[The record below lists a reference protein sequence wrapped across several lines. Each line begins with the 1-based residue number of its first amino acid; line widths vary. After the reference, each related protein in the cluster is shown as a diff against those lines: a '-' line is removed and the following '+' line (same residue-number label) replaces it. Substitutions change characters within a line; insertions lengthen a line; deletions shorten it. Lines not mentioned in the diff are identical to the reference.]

1 MSKHINYQDTKII
14 EENLDSGV
22 SLNEISI
29 SVSKDPRAVSR
40 HIAKYKKLYST
51 KKYRNSCGNQEN
63 CFVKHLCDNCPNGKC
78 KYCSFKNCNELN
90 CSEYSK
96 TPVCKKL
103 EKFPFVCNACVNLSS
118 CKLPKFIYDHNYAYD
133 AMRENLI
140 LSRSHL
146 HKNKA
151 ELSLIDSIVTPLVL
165 NKISLEVIVAT
176 HPELGLSL
184 STLYSYISKGLF
196 SIKNI
201 DLLRK
206 VRYKTRKKQ
215 TVIEVTYDYLKGRC
229 YEDFLAMVS
238 KKSNLYIWEL
248 DTIEGIKGGK
258 AVMSLLNRTCNLQL
272 FFLINSIETSVIVD
286 AFDQIKD
293 KIGENIFK
301 KYFQIILT
309 DRGKEFK
316 DPLGIELSPNG
327 ENLCKVYYCDARQS
341 QQKGKCEKNHEHF
354 RVYYPKG
361 TSFDKKTQEEINSV
375 SLRVNNYPR
384 DLLNWKSP
392 FDVATVLFDEKILD
406 LNKLTKLAI
415 EDFKK

>member
-22 SLNEISI
+22 CLKEISLSI
-29 SVSKDPRAVSR
+29 SKDPRAVSR
-40 HIAKYKKLYST
+40 HIAKYKKLHPT
-51 KKYRNSCGNQEN
+51 NKYRNSCGNQEN
-63 CFVKHLCDNCPNGKC
+63 CSVKHLCNNCANGKC
-78 KYCSFKNCNELN
+78 KYCSLRNCNELN

-96 TPVCKKL
+96 TPVCKSL
-103 EKFPFVCNACVNLSS
+103 EKFPFVCNGCKNSSS
-118 CKLPKFIYDHNYAYD
+118 CKLPKFIYDHNYAYH
-133 AMRENLI
+133 AMRDNLI

-151 ELSLIDSIVTPLVL
+151 EISLIDSIVTPLVL

-176 HPELGLSL
+176 HPELGLSV
-184 STLYSYISKGLF
+184 STLYSYISKGLL
-196 SIKNI
+196 SVKNI

-206 VRYKTRKKQ
+206 VRYKVRKKQ
-215 TVIEVTYDYLKGRC
+215 PIIEVTYNYLIGRY
-229 YEDFLAMVS
+229 YEDFLNLIS

-248 DTIEGIKGGK
+248 DTIEGNKGGK

-272 FFLINSIETSVIVD
+272 FFLIDSIETSEIV
-286 AFDQIKD
+286 AKFNQIKEQISD
-293 KIGENIFK
+293 NIFK

-316 DPLGIELSPNG
+316 DPLGVELSPSG
-327 ENLCKVYYCDARQS
+327 ESLCKVYYCDARQS

-354 RVYYPKG
+354 RVHCPKG
-361 TSFDKKTQEEINSV
+361 TSFDGKSQQDINAV

-392 FDVATVLFDEKILD
+392 YDVATVLLNKKILELNE
-406 LNKLTKLAI
+406 LNKLVL
-415 EDFKK
+415 EDF

>member
-14 EENLDSGV
+14 EENLDSGI
-22 SLNEISI
+22 SLKEISLSI
-29 SVSKDPRAVSR
+29 SKDPRAVSR

-51 KKYRNSCGNQEN
+51 RKYRNSCGNQEN
-63 CFVKHLCDNCPNGKC
+63 CSIKHLCNNCANGKC
-78 KYCSFKNCNELN
+78 KYCSLRNCNELN

-96 TPVCKKL
+96 TPVCKSL
-103 EKFPFVCNACVNLSS
+103 EKFPFVCNACENLSS
-118 CKLPKFIYDHNYAYD
+118 CKLPKFIYDHNYAYH
-133 AMRENLI
+133 AMRNNLI

-146 HKNKA
+146 HKNEA
-151 ELSLIDSIVTPLVL
+151 EISLIDSIVSPLVL
-165 NKISLEVIVAT
+165 NRISLEVIVAT
-176 HPELGLSL
+176 HPELGLSV
-184 STLYSYISKGLF
+184 STLYSYISKGLL

-206 VRYKTRKKQ
+206 VRYRVRKKQ
-215 TVIEVTYDYLKGRC
+215 PRIEVTYNYLIGRY
-229 YEDFLAMVS
+229 YEDFLNLIS

-248 DTIEGIKGGK
+248 DTIEGNKGGK

-272 FFLINSIETSVIVD
+272 FFLINSIETSEIV
-286 AFDQIKD
+286 AKFDQIKEQ
-293 KIGENIFK
+293 ISENTFK

-316 DPLGIELSPNG
+316 DPLGVELSSSG
-327 ENLCKVYYCDARQS
+327 EVLCKVYYCDARQS

-354 RVYYPKG
+354 RVHCPKG
-361 TSFDKKTQEEINSV
+361 TSFDGKTQKDINAV

-392 FDVATVLFDEKILD
+392 YDVATVLLDKKILE
-406 LNKLTKLAI
+406 LNELTKLVL
-415 EDFKK
+415 EDF